1 MITRR
6 KPHSEK
12 AVVCNMYKYEVAAPT
27 IGACYFFYLCNLRIG
42 NLPMS
47 IHITYEHSMSSVR
60 IIRHQTD
67 NFSPDH
73 LFFSREM
80 FDVKAEPLF
89 YSQNKHKQRK
99 TNEFYICLC

>member
-6 KPHSEK
+6 KPHSDK

-60 IIRHQTD
+60 ISGIKRITSHPIISSFPGKCSMKSYYYAFSYLHKSSTSILFTKQT
-67 NFSPDH
+67 
-73 LFFSREM
+73 
-80 FDVKAEPLF
+80 
-89 YSQNKHKQRK
+89 
-99 TNEFYICLC
+99 